1 MNIQRRN
8 MERLTLACGGMAVN
22 STEGISEDMLGW
34 AGQVTIQKQ
43 SKRALCFTSY

>member
-1 MNIQRRN
+1 

-34 AGQVTIQKQ
+34 AGQVTIATNY
-43 SKRALCFTSY
+43 KRFLFLFV